1 MADKKKPKP
10 RNQEC
15 PESVSGHRAGTD
27 GSCMWCSKKN
37 VARAMPR
44 PRTTEQTELGREYRR
59 HYDPDYGTRKDDT

>member
-1 MADKKKPKP
+1 
-10 RNQEC
+10 
-15 PESVSGHRAGTD
+15 
-27 GSCMWCSKKN
+27 MWCSKKN